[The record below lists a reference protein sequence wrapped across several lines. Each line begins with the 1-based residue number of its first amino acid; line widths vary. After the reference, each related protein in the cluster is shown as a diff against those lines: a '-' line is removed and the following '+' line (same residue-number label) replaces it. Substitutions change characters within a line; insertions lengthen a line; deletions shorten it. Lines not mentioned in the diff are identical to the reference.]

1 MERTIDTC
9 YDIKVPYTHYAQQRK
24 SDIKRVHTV
33 WLFLHKVLRKG
44 KTIPGGHTDWDGI
57 LENILGYGNTQYHNS
72 DVGYM
77 RISILQ
83 KYTSIICAF
92 QWIFFI
98 FLLVGILKK

>member
-57 LENILGYGNTQYHNS
+57 LENILGYGNTQYRNS

-83 KYTSIICAF
+83 KYTFIICAF